1 MDDLAGRAAF
11 CIRSMKDEGLDRA
24 ECVLRASR
32 THELNLDAG
41 EISLLRTTEDISLS
55 MTGILDGR
63 EGTTSIN
70 RTDDA
75 SILEAAAVTM
85 LNACA
90 SEPDTANDISP
101 AQPPASFD
109 KGPEEPDLET
119 MYDRMRE
126 FLDRTRRAYPSLILE
141 QVILDF
147 TSVRKHY
154 ANSNGVDLAS
164 RRGFYSFSPMFT
176 SKEGADT
183 SSFNYAGVSMSG
195 LDRELHLY
203 GTIDDRM
210 RESTEQVRSREFSG
224 KFTGDLLMTPECLE
238 DFMDMT
244 CMYLSDY
251 PMIKGTSIFRDSLG
265 TPVASPGLT
274 VRSRP
279 SWEGLAQ
286 GYFITPDGFTAGD
299 TTIIEDGVLR
309 SFMLSLYGSNKT
321 GKDRSASSG
330 GALVVEPGES
340 SYRELV
346 SSVKRGILIC
356 RFSGG
361 MPSENGDFSG
371 VAKNSYYMED
381 GKIAYPVREVMVS
394 GNLRSLLKEIRGIS
408 RERVDSGDSI
418 MPWVLAGGVTVFG
431 K

>member
-1 MDDLAGRAAF
+1 MDRLAERAAF
-11 CIRSMKDEGLDRA
+11 CVRALKEEGLEKA
-24 ECVLRASR
+24 ECVLRSSR

-41 EISLLRTTEDISLS
+41 EISLLRTTDDVSVT

-70 RTDDA
+70 RMDDA
-75 SILEAAAVTM
+75 SLLEAAAGTM
-85 LNACA
+85 LTAGS
-90 SEPDTANDISP
+90 SEPDRANDISP
-101 AQPPASFD
+101 AQPPASFE
-109 KGPEEPDLET
+109 KGPEEPELET
-119 MYDRMRE
+119 MYDRMRG
-126 FLDRTRRAYPSLILE
+126 FLEHSRRAHPSLILE

-147 TSVRKHY
+147 TCVRKHY

-176 SKEGADT
+176 SKEGTDT
-183 SSFNYAGVSMSG
+183 SSFNYAGVSMPA

-224 KFTGDLLMTPECLE
+224 KFTGDLLITPECLE

-265 TPVASPGLT
+265 TVVAAPGLT

-279 SWEGLAQ
+279 SWEGLAE
-286 GYFITPDGFTAGD
+286 GYFITHDGFAAGD
-299 TTIIEDGVLR
+299 TTIIEEGVLR
-309 SFMLSLYGSNKT
+309 SFLLSLYGSGKT

-330 GALVVEPGES
+330 GALVVEPGGS
-340 SYRELV
+340 SYPELL
-346 SSVKRGILIC
+346 SSVERGILIC

-361 MPSENGDFSG
+361 MPSESGDFSG
-371 VAKNSYYMED
+371 VAKNSYYIED
-381 GKIAYPVREVMVS
+381 GKIAHPVREVMVS

-408 RERVDSGDSI
+408 RERVDSGGSV